1 MLIFYLVSIVVSQE
15 NVIFYVICRIYRNV
29 NNFLETF
36 QSSHDPLLFWI
47 FFFLYQTFTRYKK
60 LNSRQANILIY
71 LRKNNGRQERF
82 FERVV
87 TYM

>member
-47 FFFLYQTFTRYKK
+47 FFLSISNIYTVQKTQQSPGKYIDILEKK
-60 LNSRQANILIY
+60 QW
-71 LRKNNGRQERF
+71 
-82 FERVV
+82 
-87 TYM
+87 

>member
-47 FFFLYQTFTRYKK
+47 FFFYIKHLHGTK
-60 LNSRQANILIY
+60 NSTVARQIY
-71 LRKNNGRQERF
+71 
-82 FERVV
+82 
-87 TYM
+87 